1 MPSRNGALP
10 KWPTRRDRVAQQ
22 HCENARP
29 VTLICIIFAL
39 LGAPLFAVIA
49 AAALAGFHSQGVDLA
64 VVAIEIYRL
73 AETPV
78 LLAIPLFT
86 FAGYVLGESGAP
98 QRLVRLSNALLG
110 WLPGGLA
117 IVAVVT
123 CALFTAF
130 TGASGVTIVALGALL
145 YPALK
150 QAGYRPRFGLGLVTS
165 SGSLGIL
172 FAPSLPLILYGVV
185 AQSLGA
191 RVNIDDLFVAGLLPG
206 TLMLV
211 LLAGYCMLQTRE
223 GSANLQAFSR
233 VEAWRAL
240 RAAMPEIPLPLIVLG
255 GIYGGYLAVSEAA
268 AVTALYVLLVEVA
281 MRREIKWRQLPEV
294 MRESMTLVG
303 GILIILGVSLASTN
317 YMIDTELPTR
327 IFDII
332 REYIDD
338 KLTFLIALN
347 VFLLVLGMMLDVFS
361 ALVIMIPI
369 ILPIALDYGVNPL
382 HLGIIF
388 LANMQLGYFT
398 PPVGMNL
405 FIASYRFDKSI
416 VELCLAT
423 WPFFLLLL
431 IAVAIITYWPA
442 LSTVLL

>member
-1 MPSRNGALP
+1 M
-10 KWPTRRDRVAQQ
+10 
-22 HCENARP
+22 
-29 VTLICIIFAL
+29 TLVCILFAL
-39 LGAPLFAVIA
+39 FGAPLFAVIA
-49 AAALAGFHSQGVDLA
+49 AAALAGFHSEGVDLS

-191 RVNIDDLFVAGLLPG
+191 RVNIDDLFVAGILPG

-211 LLAGYCMLQTRE
+211 LLAGYCMLQTRD
-223 GSANLQAFSR
+223 GSAALQAFSR

-240 RAAMPEIPLPLIVLG
+240 RASMPEIPLPFIVLG

-281 MRREIKWRQLPEV
+281 MRREIEWARLPAV

-327 IFDII
+327 IFDTI

-347 VFLLVLGMMLDVFS
+347 VFLLVLGMMLDIFS

-382 HLGIIF
+382 HLGIVF

-431 IAVAIITYWPA
+431 IAVAVITYWPA
-442 LSTVLL
+442 LSTALL